1 MPQNVKKRDDAVRS
15 IAREFIDRME
25 DMGGECDFV
34 SDIALHFPLRVIMQ
48 ILGVPETDE
57 PRMLKLTQEMF
68 GAQDE
73 DLSRDAGGVGTK
85 DVASGLAAMQGVVA
99 DFFQYFTQ
107 ITADRRANPKDDVST
122 VIANGMIDGEPIGE
136 FEAMSYYV
144 IVAAAGHDTTSAST
158 AGGVLAMLENP
169 EQLKKMMADP
179 KGLSRKAVDEA
190 IRWTTPV
197 KHFMRTAQDNY
208 DLRNR
213 TILKGESMMLCYP
226 SGNRDDEV
234 FDDPHSFKVDRS
246 PNKLISFGHGGHMCL
261 GMHLARMEMM
271 ALYEELFSRVKSIE
285 LAGPATHI
293 KANFVGGPKSI
304 PVRYKF

>member
-1 MPQNVKKRDDAVRS
+1 
-15 IAREFIDRME
+15 
-25 DMGGECDFV
+25 
-34 SDIALHFPLRVIMQ
+34 
-48 ILGVPETDE
+48 
-57 PRMLKLTQEMF
+57 
-68 GAQDE
+68 
-73 DLSRDAGGVGTK
+73 
-85 DVASGLAAMQGVVA
+85 
-99 DFFQYFTQ
+99 
-107 ITADRRANPKDDVST
+107 
-122 VIANGMIDGEPIGE
+122 
-136 FEAMSYYV
+136 
-144 IVAAAGHDTTSAST
+144 
-158 AGGVLAMLENP
+158 MLENP